1 MGQHVQIKAVDE
13 CGNFGIDST
22 FIPFNFPEVRIETS
36 RDTIICPKTY
46 ADLRVDVLGGSGGY
60 KIDWGNSDSAVYRV
74 KPKGDQYYNVIV
86 ADTCGMTARKTVNV
100 EVREIRAD
108 FDYEYIPYYGLD
120 FTNFSR
126 AVEPTFLWDFGDEET
141 STLRDPRHLYS
152 DAIPHRVTLTVT
164 DNIGC
169 TDMTGLNTIPPLE
182 IFIPNSFTP
191 NDDGINDLFGVK
203 GANVTEFSMRIYNRW
218 GHLVFHTSDIK
229 EKWDGSNS
237 SDSYHS
243 GTALYNYVIRYKG
256 EKEEDAKEITGYI
269 TVIR

>member
-1 MGQHVQIKAVDE
+1 M
-13 CGNFGIDST
+13 
-22 FIPFNFPEVRIETS
+22 
-36 RDTIICPKTY
+36 
-46 ADLRVDVLGGSGGY
+46 RVKSSGGSGGY
-60 KIDWGNSDSAVYRV
+60 KIDWGGSDSAVYRV
-74 KPKGDQYYNVIV
+74 KPKGDRYYNVV
-86 ADTCGMTARKTVNV
+86 VTDTCGMTASGTVNV
-100 EVREIRAD
+100 EVRNIKAD

-141 STLRDPRHLYS
+141 STLRDPRHMYK

-169 TDMTGLNTIPPLE
+169 IDMTGLNTIPPLE
-182 IFIPNSFTP
+182 LFIPNSFTP
-191 NDDGINDLFGVK
+191 NGDGINDLFGVK